1 MPTER
6 QSQGCICPKYSALVS
21 EVERLK
27 EQLAHLKRENDRY
40 RRDLGRMHASMV
52 EKPFGLSTPSAKQPV
67 KASTPA
73 PPDEDELRRRKGGAP
88 AGHKGHGW
96 KKLEP
101 DEEVELP
108 APERCPCCGGELV
121 DPPFDSV
128 ETRDV
133 VSAPPAKAQ
142 VRRYNVHVKFCPHC
156 AKPVRTRIPGVLPN
170 CRYDNSLVARAAAD
184 TYFHG
189 IPFGTVSRRLG
200 VNKGTLFQAFAR
212 VAKKLEPAVE
222 RLFGTIRS
230 SPLAQGD
237 ESTWRTDGK
246 NGYAWVFIA
255 GNAVAF
261 KCGVTRASAVAK
273 EALGEKFQ
281 GLYLSDRYAG
291 YDFLAHRA
299 YCLEHLRRDALQIA
313 EDDPDS
319 AECAAYAAQIVP
331 VLSEIMKLRRRHGH
345 DPGAY
350 HAAAL
355 DAARR
360 LRKIVSA
367 PSQDEAVQQ
376 HKNLFLDMRLRPW
389 QWLVGPEVPADNNRS
404 EREIRPIAIA
414 RKVSHGSQS
423 EQGAKERGSFMSILH
438 SLAAC
443 GADPGDRLE
452 RALDALADNPK
463 ADLFDALF
471 GGLDLDI
478 PVLSGPILTSLPAS
492 VTA

>member
-6 QSQGCICPKYSALVS
+6 QSQDCRCPKYLDLVS
-21 EVERLK
+21 KVAHLEG
-27 EQLAHLKRENDRY
+27 QLAHLKRENDRY
-40 RRDLGRMHASMV
+40 RRDLGRLRAAMV

-73 PPDEDELRRRKGGAP
+73 PPDEAEVQRRKGGAP
-88 AGHKGHGW
+88 ARHKGHGW
-96 KKLEP
+96 KTLEP
-101 DEEVELP
+101 DEEVELL

-121 DPPFDSV
+121 DPPFDSE

-133 VSAPPAKAQ
+133 VSAPPAKAH
-142 VRRYNVHVKFCPHC
+142 VRRCHLHVKFCPHC
-156 AKPVRTRIPGVLPN
+156 AKPVRTRIPGVLPG
-170 CRYDNSLVARAAAD
+170 CRYDNSLIARAAAN
-184 TYFHG
+184 TYLHG
-189 IPFGTVSRRLG
+189 IPVGTVSRQLG
-200 VNKGTLFQAFAR
+200 VNKGTLFQTFAR
-212 VAKKLEPAVE
+212 VAKKLEPVVE
-222 RLFGTIRS
+222 RLFETIRS

-246 NGYAWVFIA
+246 NGYTWVFIA

-273 EALGEKFQ
+273 EALGEKFP

-313 EDDPDS
+313 EDSPDS
-319 AECAAYAAQIVP
+319 PECVAYAAQIVP
-331 VLSEIMKLRRRHGH
+331 LLAEIMKLRRLHGH

-350 HAAAL
+350 RAAAL

-360 LRKIVSA
+360 LWKIVSA
-367 PSQDEAVQQ
+367 RAQDEAVQQ
-376 HKNLFLDMRLRPW
+376 HKNLFLEVRLRPW

-423 EQGAKERGSFMSILH
+423 EQGAKERGTFMSILH
-438 SLAAC
+438 TLAAC
-443 GADPGDRLE
+443 GADPGERLE
-452 RALDALADNPK
+452 RALDALAENPD
-463 ADLFDALF
+463 ANLFDALF
-471 GGLDLDI
+471 DGLDLAL
-478 PVLSGPILTSLPAS
+478 PVLSGPIFTALPAS
-492 VTA
+492 VTG